1 MDPLFSGR
9 KSQFTV
15 DEALARYGISFFFP
29 PLVAAGSEQKSILN
43 DFPGQHGGICSAN
56 DHDR

>member
-15 DEALARYGISFFFP
+15 DEALPRNSISFFSPFGRARKRAKINP
-29 PLVAAGSEQKSILN
+29 
-43 DFPGQHGGICSAN
+43 H
-56 DHDR
+56 